1 MKTSYKVLIVFGIFF
16 LFALLF
22 NGSTIESYVG
32 ETHKSNLTPSQET
45 RLVELMKPV
54 DVEGISFER
63 LGVDGDGGYVVPL
76 GHNYSN
82 HICLGVGAD
91 VTYENAILNR
101 IKGQVVCFDHTVS
114 KLPDHADPRI
124 KWVKKGVGEK
134 ENAELTTLP
143 RIMEKFNSKG
153 GDMSLKMDI
162 EGWEFPVLKTMSRDD
177 LNKFDLIVTE
187 LHCMGNNGDKGAGD
201 SGPIK
206 DSTRKLKALE
216 KLCDTH
222 YLVHIHPTP
231 HCLPL
236 ELSDGTLVPYVAEFT
251 FVKKAGRR
259 ANKTQRT
266 FPTELD
272 ESVVDPELAKMR
284 KECLRYITK

>member
-1 MKTSYKVLIVFGIFF
+1 MKTYGVLIVVFGMLF

-32 ETHKSNLTPSQET
+32 ETHKSNLTPSQER

-206 DSTRKLKALE
+206 DSTSKLKALE

-272 ESVVDPELAKMR
+272 ESVVDPELAKRR

>member
-236 ELSDGTLVPYVAEFT
+236 ELSDGTLIPYVAEFT

-259 ANKTQRT
+259 AKKTQRT

-272 ESVVDPELAKMR
+272 ESVVDPELAKIR

>member
-1 MKTSYKVLIVFGIFF
+1 MKTSYKVLIVFGILF

-32 ETHKSNLTPSQET
+32 ETHKSNLTPSQER

-206 DSTRKLKALE
+206 DSTSKLKALE
-216 KLCDTH
+216 QICDTH
-222 YLVHIHPTP
+222 YSVHTHPTP

-272 ESVVDPELAKMR
+272 ESVVDPELAKRR